1 MKSLFSRWQANFFTG
16 LAVVLPAVLSIALVL
31 WLFGT
36 IANLTD
42 FLLIFI
48 PAKIT
53 HMDDGKG
60 PMYWYWSLV
69 ALIFAAALV
78 TLIGSLARV
87 YLGKQ
92 VIQMVDQLLLRVPL
106 LNKIYGAIKQVN
118 DAFATNK
125 NSSFKQVVL
134 VEFPREGIY
143 SIGFI
148 TGDQH
153 KEVQTKTQEKIV
165 SVFVPTT
172 PNPTSGFL
180 ILVPEAKVTKL
191 EMPVAD
197 GIKFI
202 ISLGSVAPE
211 YEAKPPGVP
220 GDVTISQPAGTAPT
234 I

>member
-1 MKSLFSRWQANFFTG
+1 MKKHFNHWQANFFAG
-16 LAVVLPAVLSIALVL
+16 LAVVLPAVLSIAVVL

-42 FLLIFI
+42 TLLVFI
-48 PAKIT
+48 PVEIT
-53 HMDDGKG
+53 HADEGKG
-60 PMYWYWSLV
+60 PMYWYWSVV
-69 ALIFAAALV
+69 ALVLAALIV

-87 YLGKQ
+87 YLGRQIIALVDQ
-92 VIQMVDQLLLRVPL
+92 VILKVPL
-106 LNKIYGAIKQVN
+106 LNKVYGAIKQVN

-125 NSSFKQVVL
+125 DSAFKQVVM

-148 TGDQH
+148 TGDQNQ
-153 KEVQTKTQEKIV
+153 EVQSKTKEKVI

-172 PNPTSGFL
+172 PNPTTGFL
-180 ILVPEAKVTKL
+180 ILVPESKVTKL
-191 EMPVAD
+191 DMEVAD

-211 YEAKPPGVP
+211 YKGKPAGMPE
-220 GDVTISQPAGTAPT
+220 VTIAQPSGNGPT
-234 I
+234 G